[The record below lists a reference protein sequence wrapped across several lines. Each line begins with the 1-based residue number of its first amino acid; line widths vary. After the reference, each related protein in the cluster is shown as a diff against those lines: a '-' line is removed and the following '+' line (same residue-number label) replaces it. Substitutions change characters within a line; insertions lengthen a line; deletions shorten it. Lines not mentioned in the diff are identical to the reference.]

1 MNVLICNDRAEPLD
15 SLIGILENNRDVTSV
30 KVATNGRQAI
40 DALHSSPIDISI
52 SSGTGLDFNRM
63 LQRHIAP
70 TVAQSLTR
78 VVATQSPSVPLLV
91 KAHQF
96 GFNNVLPLTIPEEQI
111 VPNLQRTLAGEE
123 SLKDHPAV
131 KSLHLTPGAL
141 THTITFDDVDD
152 RHIVELVGIGLSDHE
167 IAEALNLSIQYVR
180 NRVAHSMRFNQ
191 LTNRT
196 QLALLQNTN
205 WQIPDFA

>member
-70 TVAQSLTR
+70 TVAASLTR
-78 VVATQSPSVPLLV
+78 VVATQSPTVPLFV

-96 GFNNVLPLTIPEEQI
+96 GFNNVLPLTTPEEKI
-111 VPNLQRTLAGEE
+111 VPSLQRTLSGEE
-123 SLKDHPAV
+123 SIKDHPSV
-131 KSLHLTPGAL
+131 KALHLTPGAL
-141 THTITFDDVDD
+141 THSISFEDTNDH
-152 RHIVELVGIGLSDHE
+152 HIVELVGVGLSDHE
-167 IAEALNLSIQYVR
+167 IAEALNLSIQNVR
-180 NRVAHSMRFNQ
+180 NRVAHSIRINQ

>member
-15 SLIGILENNRDVTSV
+15 SLVDMLENNQDVTSV
-30 KVATNGRQAI
+30 KVATTGRQTL

-70 TVAQSLTR
+70 TVAESLTR
-78 VVATQSPSVPLLV
+78 VVATQSPTVPLFV

-96 GFNNVLPLTIPEEQI
+96 GFHNVLPLTTPEEQI
-111 VPNLQRTLAGEE
+111 VLSLKRTLNEEE
-123 SLKDHPAV
+123 SIKDHPSV
-131 KSLHLTPGAL
+131 KALHLTPSAL
-141 THTITFDDVDD
+141 TPAISFDDPNDQ
-152 RHIVELVGIGLSDHE
+152 HIVELVGVGLSDHE
-167 IAEALNLSIQYVR
+167 IAEALNLSIQNVR
-180 NRVAHSMRFNQ
+180 NRVAHSNRVNS

-205 WQIPDFA
+205 WQIPDFV

>member
-70 TVAQSLTR
+70 TVAASLTR
-78 VVATQSPSVPLLV
+78 VVATQSPTVPLFV

-96 GFNNVLPLTIPEEQI
+96 GFNNVLPLTTPEEKI
-111 VPNLQRTLAGEE
+111 VPSLQRTLSGEE
-123 SLKDHPAV
+123 SIKDHPSV
-131 KSLHLTPGAL
+131 KALHLNPGAL
-141 THTITFDDVDD
+141 PPSISFEDINDQ
-152 RHIVELVGIGLSDHE
+152 HIVELVGVGLSDHE
-167 IAEALNLSIQYVR
+167 IAEALSLSIQNVR
-180 NRVAHSMRFNQ
+180 NRVAHSIRINK

>member
-1 MNVLICNDRAEPLD
+1 MNVLICNDHAEPLD
-15 SLIGILENNRDVTSV
+15 SLVGILESNRDVNSV
-30 KVATNGRQAI
+30 KVASNGRQAI
-40 DALHSSPIDISI
+40 DALHSAPIDISI
-52 SSGTGLDFNRM
+52 SAGTGLDFNRM
-63 LQRHIAP
+63 LQRYIAP

-96 GFNNVLPLTIPEEQI
+96 GFNNVLPLTTPEEQI
-111 VPNLQRTLAGEE
+111 VPSLQRTLAGEE
-123 SLKDHPAV
+123 SIKDHPSV
-131 KSLHLTPGAL
+131 KLLHLTPGAL
-141 THTITFDDVDD
+141 TYSISFEDINDQ
-152 RHIVELVGIGLSDHE
+152 HIVELVGVGLSDHE
-167 IAEALNLSIQYVR
+167 IAEALNLSIQNVR
-180 NRVAHSMRFNQ
+180 NRIAHSIRINQ

>member
-15 SLIGILENNRDVTSV
+15 SLIGILENNRDVTLV

-70 TVAQSLTR
+70 TVAASITR
-78 VVATQSPSVPLLV
+78 VVATQSPTVPLFV

-96 GFNNVLPLTIPEEQI
+96 GFNNVLPLTTPEEKI
-111 VPNLQRTLAGEE
+111 VPSLQRTLSGEE
-123 SLKDHPAV
+123 SIKDHPSV
-131 KSLHLTPGAL
+131 KALHLTPGAL
-141 THTITFDDVDD
+141 THSISFEDINDQ
-152 RHIVELVGIGLSDHE
+152 HIVELVGVGLSDHE
-167 IAEALNLSIQYVR
+167 IAEALNLSIQNVR
-180 NRVAHSMRFNQ
+180 NRVAHSIRINQ